1 MLLNWEL
8 TALES
13 RCRTFPSVLGLQ
25 KTTSFQEK
33 WELKIPPAV
42 MVLSLWRS
50 MTGGLGM
57 RRMAVVTSGGDA
69 PGMNAAKLPLRVQHT
84 FGAVSVSA
92 VFIAEKMRLL
102 SRIYYDRHGL
112 FRLARFTFRLL
123 EASNGRF
130 DIAASLR
137 TMNFLST
144 PLPTTLTSM
153 TAHVGFLHS
162 YLLAFFQRFTSSPPH
177 SGHFKLD
184 HQRVLARGFKRNK
197 ADVEKA
203 HLRKTGFCRCL
214 SFHRFNMLTIS
225 LKRRWNWHSPHFV

>member
-1 MLLNWEL
+1 L
-8 TALES
+8 
-13 RCRTFPSVLGLQ
+13 
-25 KTTSFQEK
+25 
-33 WELKIPPAV
+33 
-42 MVLSLWRS
+42 RS
-50 MTGGLGM
+50 ILFFKC
-57 RRMAVVTSGGDA
+57 S
-69 PGMNAAKLPLRVQHT
+69 AAKLPLRVQHA

-102 SRIYYDRHGL
+102 RRIYYGRLSL
-112 FRLARFTFRLL
+112 FRLARFAFRIL
-123 EASNGRF
+123 EASNDGRF
-130 DIAASLR
+130 DMAASLR
-137 TMNFLST
+137 TMNSLAS

-162 YLLAFFQRFTSSPPH
+162 YLLVFFQRFTSSPPH

-184 HQRVLARGFKRNK
+184 HQRVLVRGFKRNK

-214 SFHRFNMLTIS
+214 SIHRFNMLTIS